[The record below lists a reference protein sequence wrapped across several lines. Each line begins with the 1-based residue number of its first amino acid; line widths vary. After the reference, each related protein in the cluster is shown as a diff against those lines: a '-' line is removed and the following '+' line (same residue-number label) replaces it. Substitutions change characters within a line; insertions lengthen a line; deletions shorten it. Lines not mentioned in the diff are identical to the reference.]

1 LAGAEAPSNRLP
13 AKFRP
18 LSTFVTLMIDP
29 ENATEIARIRSRL
42 ASLDIE
48 RGKLGRSGA
57 FRVAP

>member
-1 LAGAEAPSNRLP
+1 LAGAEVPSNRLP

-48 RGKLGRSGA
+48 RGKLAASLA
-57 FRVAP
+57 